1 MAKTMKAV
9 QVRAPKAPFELV
21 ERPIPTPGANEIR
34 IKVAACGICHSD
46 AFVKEGAWPGIAYP
60 RIPGHEVAG
69 TVDAV
74 GAGVTTF
81 TAGQRVGV
89 GWHGGHCFTC
99 ESCRVG
105 DFVACRNAV
114 TTGISSDG
122 GYAEYMIARSEAVAR
137 IPDGLDLVEAAP
149 LLCAGITTFNAL
161 RNAGARAGDL
171 VAVQGLGGLG
181 HLAVQFASKFG
192 FRTVAISRGEDKRAL
207 ARELGAT
214 EYIDSATVD
223 VAKALQTLGG
233 ARVILATAPSGK
245 SITPLIDGLGIGG
258 RLVVVGADATPIEVS
273 PLQLIGA
280 RRSISGWPSGHARD
294 SEDTL
299 NFSALS
305 GAKAMVERYPLEQA
319 AAAYERMIKN
329 EARFRVVLEIA

>member
-21 ERPIPTPGANEIR
+21 ERPIPAPGANEIR

-81 TAGQRVGV
+81 KEGQRVGV

-99 ESCRVG
+99 EPCRVG
-105 DFVACRNAV
+105 DFVACRNAK

-181 HLAVQFASKFG
+181 HLGVQFASKFG

-207 ARELGAT
+207 AGELGASG
-214 EYIDSATVD
+214 YIDSATAD
-223 VAKALQTLGG
+223 VAKALQALGG

-258 RLVVVGADATPIEVS
+258 RLVVVGADSTPIEVS
-273 PLQLIGA
+273 PLQLIGG

-305 GAKAMVERYPLEQA
+305 GAKAMVERFPLEKA
-319 AAAYERMIKN
+319 EEAYQRMMKN

>member
-258 RLVVVGADATPIEVS
+258 RLVVVGADATLIEVS